1 MKDPSEMSV
10 EELDANSSYDPND
23 EDKLLRM
30 SKSSFVGYGGCPR
43 KYWWSRVQLK
53 DKRMPETPAM
63 ARGKYVHTNLE
74 TLYDNW
80 EGQSTL
86 GPLIPEDRDDPAN
99 EVITFLEECRIER
112 WGLENFMP
120 VEYEVKRVVW
130 DAEHEVVLVGLID
143 GILVHP
149 DGGLCI
155 YELKT
160 GNMASMKFSKTR
172 KEMCYY
178 THMLRLMGETRP
190 ITHFAYLSP
199 DAFNPKFVAELCG
212 WKNDWGEWDEDRVL
226 CSERGWL
233 DTNSRKEVAIA
244 EGSKG
249 FLVVEKLNS
258 RSITSFN
265 KSLKEAV
272 DGIKSHD
279 WDMKWNDYFCPQWC
293 DFSMSCESERNG
305 LENLWGEMI

>member
-1 MKDPSEMSV
+1 MKDPAEMSV

-23 EDKLLRM
+23 EGMLLRM

-43 KYWWSRVQLK
+43 QYWWSRVQLK
-53 DKRMPETPAM
+53 GKRMPETPAM

-80 EGQSTL
+80 DGQSTL
-86 GPLIPEDRDDPAN
+86 GPLIPEDRYDPAN
-99 EVITFLEECRIER
+99 EVMTYLEECRIEK
-112 WGLENFMP
+112 WGIEHFAP
-120 VEYEVKRVVW
+120 YEYEVKRVVW

-143 GILVHP
+143 GILIHP

-172 KEMCYY
+172 KELCYY

-212 WKNDWGEWDEDRVL
+212 WKNDWGAWDEDRVI

-233 DTNSRKEVAIA
+233 DCDSRKEVAIA
-244 EGSKG
+244 EGAKG
-249 FLVVEKLNS
+249 FLVIEALNA

-272 DGIKSHD
+272 DGLKSHN

-305 LENLWGEMI
+305 LENLWGEME